1 MKGRIRN
8 IFPGGNTPQGFY
20 SYYNDILPQRKAEKI
35 FCIKGGPGTGKST
48 LMKAVGNHFAER
60 GEDVDFLWCSSD
72 PDSLDGVL
80 LKKRRIALL
89 DGTAPHIVDP
99 KNPGAV
105 DEIVNL
111 GEYWDTEG
119 LRSHRDAVISCNE
132 RTSAM
137 FELVYGYLGSAGK
150 RSEFLADVL
159 QSLLG
164 AEAVFEVRRA
174 LQVKLGSILTVRRT
188 ESRRNRECAMGSGQ
202 VPGMCKKAFV
212 GAITPDGIKS
222 GISSLIQGL
231 EKVILLRCPAG
242 FPTQQIL
249 EPAMQRLLDAGFDLE
264 AYYCPMDPEKKLEH
278 IIVPDAGFAIVTCNR
293 YHTVDPDQATCPG
306 QKFMEVSRELLKGD
320 NKETDQEGELG
331 SELTLQ
337 AIRSDLEE
345 GIHADLTKA
354 LELLK
359 NTRRVH
365 DELESYYIPSMNFA
379 EIEKVQTKLIA
390 EIEAV
395 E

>member
-20 SYYNDILPQRKAEKI
+20 SYYNYILPQRKAEKI

-48 LMKAVGNHFAER
+48 LMKAVGNHFADQ
-60 GEDVDFLWCSSD
+60 GEAVDFLWCSSD

-80 LKKRRIALL
+80 LKKRRIALV
-89 DGTAPHIVDP
+89 DGTSPHIVDP
-99 KNPGAV
+99 NNPGAV
-105 DEIVNL
+105 DEILNL

-119 LRSHRDAVISCNE
+119 LRSHRDAVVSCSE

-137 FELVYGYLGSAGK
+137 FQMVYGYLGSAGK

-159 QSLLG
+159 QRLLG
-164 AEAVFEVRRA
+164 AESVFEARRA
-174 LQVKLGSILTVRRT
+174 LQAKLGSILMVRRT
-188 ESRRNRECAMGSGQ
+188 ESKRNRDCAMGSGQ
-202 VPGMCKKAFV
+202 VPGTCKKAFA

-222 GISSLIQGL
+222 DLMSLIQGL

-249 EPAMQRLLDAGFDLE
+249 EPALQRLLDAGFDLE

-278 IIVPDAGFAIVTCNR
+278 IVVPDAGFAIITCNR
-293 YHTVDPDQATCPG
+293 YHTVHPDRAAGTG
-306 QKFMEVSRELLKGD
+306 QKFMEVSLELSKND
-320 NKETDQEGELG
+320 NKIGDHDGEPA
-331 SELTLQ
+331 LQ
-337 AIRSDLEE
+337 AICNDLEE
-345 GIHADLTKA
+345 GIHTDLTKA

-359 NTRRVH
+359 NTRKIH

-379 EIEKVQTKLIA
+379 EIETLRAKLIV
-390 EIEAV
+390 EIEAMA
-395 E
+395 

>member
-20 SYYNDILPQRKAEKI
+20 SYYNYILPQRKAEKI

-48 LMKAVGNHFAER
+48 LMKAVGSHFAER

-72 PDSLDGVL
+72 PDSLDGIL
-80 LKKRRIALL
+80 LKKRRVALV

-105 DEIVNL
+105 DEILNL
-111 GEYWDTEG
+111 GEYWETEG

-137 FELVYGYLGSAGK
+137 FGLVYGYLASAGK

-159 QSLLG
+159 QRLLS
-164 AEAVFEVRRA
+164 AEAVFEARMA
-174 LQVKLGSILTVRRT
+174 LQAKLGSILTVRRT
-188 ESRRNRECAMGSGQ
+188 ESKRNRDCAMGSAQ
-202 VPGMCKKAFV
+202 APGTYQKAFA

-222 GISSLIQGL
+222 GLPSLIQGL
-231 EKVILLRCPAG
+231 ERVILLRCPVG
-242 FPTQQIL
+242 FPSQQIL
-249 EPAMQRLLDAGFDLE
+249 EPAMRRLLDAGFDLE
-264 AYYCPMDPEKKLEH
+264 AYYCPMDPERKLEH
-278 IIVPDAGFAIVTCNR
+278 IVAPHAGFAVITCNR
-293 YHTVDPDQATCPG
+293 YHEVEPDRAAGTG
-306 QKFMEVSRELLKGD
+306 QKFMEVSLEPPKNDDKIGD
-320 NKETDQEGELG
+320 HGRDPALQE
-331 SELTLQ
+331 
-337 AIRSDLEE
+337 IRRDLEE

-365 DELESYYIPSMNFA
+365 DELESYYIPCMDFA

-390 EIEAV
+390 EIETLG
-395 E
+395 